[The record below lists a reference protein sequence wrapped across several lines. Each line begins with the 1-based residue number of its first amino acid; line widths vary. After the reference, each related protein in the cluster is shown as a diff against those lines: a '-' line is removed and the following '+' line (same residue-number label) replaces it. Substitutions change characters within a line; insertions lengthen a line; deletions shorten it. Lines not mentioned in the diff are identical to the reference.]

1 MYKII
6 AIDLDGTLLTKN
18 KTISQENSKAI
29 KEAYEAGIDVVIC
42 SGRIYKGAMIFARM
56 LGLKSEIISCNGAII
71 RECTTGNTL
80 FSKHIDVEDSLKIL
94 NFLSN
99 TDVYYHAYVLDTM
112 FAKER
117 GYGTVFYENIN
128 MTMPEEHRIDIRS
141 LDGFEELIMNEQK
154 GVTKFVIASSDL
166 QYLAEVRQKINCMA
180 DVSSMSSNFD
190 NFEVVKKG
198 VSKGDALKILCEMKG
213 IKPEE
218 VMAIGDN
225 ENDLSMFEF
234 AGTSVAMGN
243 SSEYIKSHADFVT
256 LSNDESGVAH
266 AIYKYVFKR

>member
-1 MYKII
+1 MYKLI
-6 AIDLDGTLLTKN
+6 AIDLDGTLLDKN
-18 KTISQENSKAI
+18 KNISEGNSKAI
-29 KEAYEAGIDVVIC
+29 KEACEKGIDVVIC

-56 LGLKSEIISCNGAII
+56 LALKSEVISCNGAII
-71 RECTTGNTL
+71 RDSVTGRTI
-80 FSKHIDVEDSLKIL
+80 FSKNIHVQDSLRIL
-94 NFLSN
+94 EFLSKTN
-99 TDVYYHAYVLDTM
+99 VYYHAYVSDTM

-141 LDGFEELIMNEQK
+141 LDGLEDLIKNDQK
-154 GVTKFVIASSDL
+154 GVTKFVVASDNL
-166 QYLAEVRQKINCMA
+166 DYLAEVRQKINNMA
-180 DVSSMSSNFD
+180 DVDCMSSNFD
-190 NFEVVKKG
+190 NFEVVRKG
-198 VSKGDALKILCEMKG
+198 VSKGEALKRLCEIKG

-218 VMAIGDN
+218 VIAIGDN

-243 SSEYIKSHADFVT
+243 ASERIKFCADFVT
-256 LSNDESGVAH
+256 LSNVENGVAH